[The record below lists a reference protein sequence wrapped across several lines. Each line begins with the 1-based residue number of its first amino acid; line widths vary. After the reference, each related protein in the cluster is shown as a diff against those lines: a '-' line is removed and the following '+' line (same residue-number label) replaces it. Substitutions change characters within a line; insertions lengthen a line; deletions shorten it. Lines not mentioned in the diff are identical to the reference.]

1 MNNIFK
7 RNKIYYFRST
17 LPQELKFYFDG
28 KKEYIKSLRIKNINN
43 AKIIARYLGK
53 RLNLIKEEIKMLSHN
68 EILKLI
74 EEFKKISIVDI
85 ASRNSYLTQEE
96 INEQLK
102 ELEKHNNI
110 KLIEKEMQDAYC
122 KLYELNLAHSVEVWD
137 NDELIGGLYG
147 VSLGKCFFGESMFSK
162 KDNGSKTGFITLV
175 NFLRKNGFVIIDWQV
190 HTNYLESLG
199 AEHIARNNFLKIIKN
214 GFKFENLN
222 YKWNI
227 NS

>member
-110 KLIEKEMQDAYC
+110 KLIEKEIQDAY
-122 KLYELNLAHSVEVWD
+122 
-137 NDELIGGLYG
+137 
-147 VSLGKCFFGESMFSK
+147 
-162 KDNGSKTGFITLV
+162 
-175 NFLRKNGFVIIDWQV
+175 NFLTKKVFNGKLIHTSLYHNGTIAFIGIEGKDRSVKIIDM
-190 HTNYLESLG
+190 
-199 AEHIARNNFLKIIKN
+199 IAFMYHLCTEDKEIAKKKI
-214 GFKFENLN
+214 GRASCRERV
-222 YKWNI
+222 
-227 NS
+227 SQRV